1 MPSLARKVI
10 IAAAVD
16 GLLIQ
21 PLATKKEHKPS
32 PPVRLR
38 YGDAAIS
45 FVSRDGLPDLSK
57 PNSSFEAFG
66 IVGLITVSRF
76 SYLVSITR
84 RKQVA
89 VIRGHP
95 VYVITEVALT
105 PCSSYNDASEAVAK
119 TAVQPQSKE
128 AGESAG
134 DDTETE
140 AEDDTDTDTASI
152 KSDEVPTDDERPDT
166 SDGSK
171 PSATS
176 VAKDVMTRRGSY
188 GRFAQRWFSSS
199 GWTLEQKR
207 SMGLSQSEENVN
219 NAVDKA
225 ADGNLPGDSKAPA
238 ATTEDTA
245 SSEAAGVPVEDAKD
259 EKLAPPALLP
269 KLLRTTQILFG
280 SSQSYFFSYDYDITR
295 SLSRQREATPQGDT
309 PLHRKTDP
317 LFFWN
322 QNVIQP
328 FIDAGIDSLAL
339 PLMKGFVGQRTFT
352 VDSQPEQLDE
362 YKGSVEMNDFATNW
376 STTGSNSEAAAP
388 SSPGAKTG
396 VKPRTSERHF
406 DITVISRRSVKRA
419 GLRYHRRGIDEE
431 GWCANS
437 VETEQ
442 ILSPAIVDPN
452 SKIYSFLQVRGSIP
466 VFFTQSPYS
475 LKPSPVFQ
483 QSDDSNFQALKKHFD
498 RLHQQYG
505 SLQIANLVEKHGV
518 EAPIGQKYQHG
529 MERYNEN
536 SPKEGAVPFE
546 WFDFHDACRGM
557 KFENVQKLI
566 DTLQDQLDD
575 FGSTVEEGGEIKT
588 HQKGVIRTNCMDC
601 LDRTNVCQSSFAKYM
616 LDAQLKEQ
624 GYDMTIQ
631 VDKVNTWFNTLWADN
646 GDAISKQYA
655 STAAMKGDYTR
666 TKKRNYRGAL
676 ADAGLGLTRF
686 FNGMVNDF
694 FLQAT
699 IDFLLG
705 NVTSLVFDEFEANM
719 MTKDPAVSIQK
730 VRDQAIEL
738 CQKRVVEDA
747 KEEFIGGWTFL
758 SPAVTNSIMGTPL
771 QEVVFLLTD
780 TAIYLCRFD
789 WNLDKVSS
797 FDRVDLSH
805 VQSIKSGTY
814 VTSTVSATQT
824 DESKNVGLVIV
835 YKPGSNDYRRV
846 NTRSLSSTKPNGP
859 DSAADE
865 TQDSKAKDP
874 SGSSP
879 VQSRLTGLLGR
890 KGGAPPAETKKL
902 VLKAPYTNS
911 SLADRGGKA
920 NASRMTERQLVSAV
934 AHEIERLAFLNQPVS
949 ETAEAKRESI
959 IEEGDIVSLAE
970 AKKNVGI
977 FETLGYNLKRLVW
990 A

>member
-32 PPVRLR
+32 PPVRIR

-66 IVGLITVSRF
+66 VVGLITLSRF

-89 VIRGHP
+89 VIRGCP

-105 PCSSYNDASEAVAK
+105 PCSSYNDASESVAK
-119 TAVQPQSKE
+119 TAAQPQNKE
-128 AGESAG
+128 AGETAG
-134 DDTETE
+134 DDTDTE
-140 AEDDTDTDTASI
+140 ADDDTDTDTASI
-152 KSDEVPTDDERPDT
+152 KSDEVLTDDERPDEP
-166 SDGSK
+166 DGSK
-171 PSATS
+171 LSATS

-207 SMGLSQSEENVN
+207 SMGLSHSEENVN
-219 NAVDKA
+219 NVVDKA
-225 ADGNLPGDSKAPA
+225 AESNLPGDSKAPA
-238 ATTEDTA
+238 AMKEDTG
-245 SSEAAGVPVEDAKD
+245 SPEAAGVPVEDAKE

-295 SLSRQREATPQGDT
+295 SLSRQQEVTPQGDT

-317 LFFWN
+317 MFFWN

-328 FIDAGIDSLAL
+328 FIDAGVDSLAL

-352 VDSQPEQLDE
+352 VDQKPEQLDE
-362 YKGSVEMNDFATNW
+362 YKGSVEMNDFASNW
-376 STTGSNSEAAAP
+376 SVSGPDSEAARTTPP
-388 SSPGAKTG
+388 SGTIPVT
-396 VKPRTSERHF
+396 PRSSERQF
-406 DITVISRRSVKRA
+406 DITVISRRPVKRA
-419 GLRYHRRGIDEE
+419 GLRYLRRGIDEE

-442 ILSPAIVDPN
+442 LLSPAIIDTS
-452 SKIYSFLQVRGSIP
+452 SKIYSFLQIRGSIP

-483 QSDDSNFQALKKHFD
+483 HSDDSNFQALKKHFD
-498 RLHQQYG
+498 RLRQQYG
-505 SLQIANLVEKHGV
+505 SLQVANLVEKHGV
-518 EAPIGQKYQHG
+518 EAPIGQKYQQG
-529 MERYNEN
+529 MERYNETG
-536 SPKEGAVPFE
+536 PKEDVVPFE

-557 KFENVQKLI
+557 KFENVQKII
-566 DTLQDQLDD
+566 DTLQDQLDTL
-575 FGSTVEEGGEIKT
+575 GSTVEEAGKINT
-588 HQKGVIRTNCMDC
+588 QQKGVIRTNCMDC

-624 GYDMTIQ
+624 GYDMTAQ
-631 VDKVNTWFNTLWADN
+631 LDQLNSWFNTLWADN

-705 NVTSLVFDEFEANM
+705 NVTSLVFDEFETNM

-730 VRDQAIEL
+730 MRDQAIEL

-758 SPAVTNSIMGTPL
+758 SPAVTNNIMTTPL

-797 FDRVDLSH
+797 FERVDLSH
-805 VQSIKSGTY
+805 IKSIKCGTY
-814 VTSTVSATQT
+814 ITSTVSATQV
-824 DESKNVGLVIV
+824 DESKNIGLVVI
-835 YKPGSNDYRRV
+835 YEPGSNDYRRV
-846 NTRSLSSTKPNGP
+846 NTRSLSSTKNNGLETTSDDTQGP
-859 DSAADE
+859 KASDS
-865 TQDSKAKDP
+865 
-874 SGSSP
+874 SSSSS

-890 KGGAPPAETKKL
+890 KGNAAPAETKRL
-902 VLKAPYTNS
+902 ALKAPYTNS
-911 SLADRGGKA
+911 SLADCGGKSD
-920 NASRMTERQLVSAV
+920 ASRMTETQLVAAV

-949 ETAEAKRESI
+949 GTVEAKRQSI
-959 IEEGDIVSLAE
+959 IEDGDIVSLAE
-970 AKKNVGI
+970 AKSNVGI
-977 FETLGYNLKRLVW
+977 LETLGYNLKRLVW